1 MTMAAARPPAMDLQQ
16 DALHRQAI
24 YQRLGR
30 RNRLVAILRVGVP
43 ALGVLVLVLLVG
55 QIYLSSLTGRFGVG
69 RIDVTPEAVTIQTP
83 QYSGVLDDGTSYR
96 VWASSA
102 RAAIGAADQIDLS
115 EAALTMTRT
124 NGLVTQVS
132 ARQAMLD
139 SGAETVTIDGVA
151 IIDESTGTTG
161 TVMNSVFDY
170 AAQTLVATG
179 RVHIDHADGTVLDAV
194 GMTYDVTNAVWT
206 FSRASVTLPDT
217 PGSETP

>member
-1 MTMAAARPPAMDLQQ
+1 MAMPAPHAPSMDFQADAA
-16 DALHRQAI
+16 HRQAI

-30 RNRLVAILRVGVP
+30 RNRLVAILRVGIP

-55 QIYLSSLTGRFGVG
+55 QIYLSSLTGRFDIG
-69 RIDVTPEAVTIQTP
+69 RIAVSPEAVTIDTP
-83 QYSGVLDDGTSYR
+83 QYSGVLDDGTTYR

-102 RAAIGAADQIDLS
+102 RAAIASADQIELT
-115 EAALTMTRT
+115 EAALTMNRAS
-124 NGLVTQVS
+124 GLVTQVS
-132 ARQAMLD
+132 AREALLD
-139 SGAETVTIDGVA
+139 SGAETVTIAGVA
-151 IIDESTGTTG
+151 VIAESSGTTG
-161 TVMNSVFDY
+161 TVMDSVFDY

-206 FSRASVTLPDT
+206 FSRASVTLPAT